1 MQDRSE
7 HHRKK
12 LIEKKKA
19 QLLEMKCT
27 TEHHDNRHDQSEEKI
42 SGLED
47 TKGVLD
53 DSIFLETKEIMR
65 A

>member
-1 MQDRSE
+1 
-7 HHRKK
+7 
-12 LIEKKKA
+12 
-19 QLLEMKCT
+19 MKCT

-65 A
+65 T